1 MAANRHFIESAFVA
15 CTRYPRLLRVKSS
28 IVPIS
33 QRRLQISLPQDTVN
47 KVNAAAANMSSANA
61 GTVSD
66 AIKYDHAELKEYYNN
81 ILSAQDDDSK
91 IRWQNQ
97 FTWELARHSIG
108 EELVV
113 YPAMEKHMGEE
124 GSNLAQKDRDGHN
137 KVRPRSSCCQWFQH
151 VPWSL
156 CETKG

>member
-1 MAANRHFIESAFVA
+1 MAAFRAFIARPHF
-15 CTRYPRLLRVKSS
+15 TRPLAVQSS
-28 IVPIS
+28 IKPIS
-33 QRRLQISLPQDTVN
+33 NTRLQSSAPQVAVN
-47 KVNAAAANMSSANA
+47 KVNAATANMSTANA

-66 AIKYDHAELKEYYNN
+66 AIKHDHAELKEYYNS
-81 ILSAQDDDSK
+81 ILSAGDDDSK

-124 GSNLAQKDRDGHN
+124 GKRLAQKDRDGHN
-137 KVRPRSSCCQWFQH
+137 KVRTLIDPSS
-151 VPWSL
+151 
-156 CETKG
+156 

>member
-1 MAANRHFIESAFVA
+1 MAATRPTFRAFIARSHFTRPLAVQSKINPVFNTRFQSSA
-15 CTRYPRLLRVKSS
+15 
-28 IVPIS
+28 
-33 QRRLQISLPQDTVN
+33 PQQAVN
-47 KVNAAAANMSSANA
+47 KVNAATANMSSANA

-66 AIKYDHAELKEYYNN
+66 AIKHDHAELKEYYHN
-81 ILSAQDDDSK
+81 ILSAKDDDSK

-124 GSNLAQKDRDGHN
+124 GKHLAQKDRDGHN
-137 KVRPRSSCCQWFQH
+137 KVRTVIDRSS
-151 VPWSL
+151 
-156 CETKG
+156 